1 MKLSWKHLPYY
12 NSTQSLT
19 TAGFI
24 FTALIPAPS
33 RRCESSFHG
42 TQQRKNRGISG
53 HSVVSLGAACTAQHS
68 PTGMLIPEWFALCH
82 PSRSLGGGG
91 ARRHTDM
98 QNVPPLSAPCNP
110 WESPI
115 SFDCL
120 DSQGAVATECRQG
133 EKIPSPPGWYPEHDV
148 CSSCPLAVAAVPD
161 VCNTAPPE
169 YVSYKWFAVNPPGQN
184 KQC

>member
-82 PSRSLGGGG
+82 PSRSLAGGG

-120 DSQGAVATECRQG
+120 DSQGAVAAECRQG

-184 KQC
+184 KQR